1 MEGDLAQI
9 AAMVAVGIV
18 AAIIGVIKYVKGET
32 KTEAKSIVSN
42 TEPVIAASF
51 LDSRLLRE
59 LVDGLNAFTEEF
71 SREGRKMNRTRQEL
85 TTALEESTDAVLS
98 NSDAII
104 NMVRFLRRQETKG
117 VGDDKL
123 E

>member
-1 MEGDLAQI
+1 MLA
-9 AAMVAVGIV
+9 VAIV
-18 AAIIGVIKYVKGET
+18 AALIGVLKYVK
-32 KTEAKSIVSN
+32 TEAGKDKTTSSN
-42 TEPVIAASF
+42 SEPVVAATF

-85 TTALEESTDAVLS
+85 TTALEESTDALLT
-98 NSDAII
+98 NTDAIS
-104 NMVRFLRRQETKG
+104 NMTRFLKRPTVRGTG
-117 VGDDKL
+117 PTDDT